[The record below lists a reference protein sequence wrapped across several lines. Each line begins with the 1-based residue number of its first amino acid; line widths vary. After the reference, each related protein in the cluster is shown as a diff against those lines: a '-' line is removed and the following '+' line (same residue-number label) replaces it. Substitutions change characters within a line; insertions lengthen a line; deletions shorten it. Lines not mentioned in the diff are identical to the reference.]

1 MIYYEDWYTNIPMK
15 VYSASKLSLSGILRG
30 FHPVSD
36 FIPEFHGD
44 FPLDLSKFPFS
55 LLNWFMQSKM
65 FFLLFSTVASF
76 GIFNL

>member
-44 FPLDLSKFPFS
+44 FPLDKQVP
-55 LLNWFMQSKM
+55 
-65 FFLLFSTVASF
+65 LFSSQLVHAE
-76 GIFNL
+76 